1 MELVVEDPV
10 VAYQGKDKKNLQ
22 DSLMG
27 ATLYMVLDLDNQVQ
41 YKKMN
46 LLEEYNYL
54 MFLQLMMKQCS

>member
-22 DSLMG
+22 GSLMG
-27 ATLYMVLDLDNQVQ
+27 ATLYTALDLDNQVQ

-54 MFLQLMMKQCS
+54 LYPQLMMKRHS